1 MKKKLITSIILTV
14 CIAIAASQASAKKE
28 EESSGGVKKIIAIDK
43 VDTGYMGFQN
53 LQPGQLAD
61 LFKSKIKKQLEETG
75 RYVVVIPQHGKTK
88 TEEAEEKP
96 APTPKTQAE
105 MFKYMEKM
113 QEMAEQMQAQASGK
127 YFLKEPVA
135 AQAIFN
141 FTIQKST
148 GRSGTGG
155 AFGMLESATGVP
167 SLGMADYQSESV
179 RIQLTATQHSPD
191 SGAMLDSFQTDA
203 EKIRFN
209 YIGPMNYYAPS
220 DSIDNDKTFNKL
232 FSGAINKAISWID
245 KKMASQPWEGQ
256 IFSAKGGK
264 LLLNAGSS
272 AGIRPGMTLDVVQ
285 REAVSGKGIELGS
298 QDVPVGKV
306 EVTDVSD
313 QFSGVRIISGTA
325 KVGSIVR
332 EAK

>member
-1 MKKKLITSIILTV
+1 MKKIIVASIIFTI
-14 CIAIAASQASAKKE
+14 CIALAMSQALAKKQE
-28 EESSGGVKKIIAIDK
+28 GSLGGVKKVIAIDK

-75 RYVVVIPQHGKTK
+75 RYVVVIPQHKK
-88 TEEAEEKP
+88 SKSEEAEEKP
-96 APTPKTQAE
+96 APAPKTQAD

-113 QEMAEQMQAQASGK
+113 QEMAEQWQAQATGK

-141 FTIQKST
+141 FSIQKSA
-148 GRSGTGG
+148 GQAGTGG

-167 SLGMADYQSESV
+167 LGFGDFQSESV
-179 RIQLTATQHSPD
+179 RIQLTVTEHSPD
-191 SGAMLDSFQTDA
+191 NGAMLDSFQTEA
-203 EKIRFN
+203 TKTRFN
-209 YIGPMNYYAPS
+209 SVGPMNYYAPS
-220 DSIDNDKTFNKL
+220 NSMDTDSTFNKL
-232 FSGAINKAISWID
+232 FSGAVNKAIGWID
-245 KKMASQPWEGQ
+245 KKMSSLPWEGQ

-272 AGIRPGMTLDVVQ
+272 AGIRPGMTLTVYG
-285 REAVSGKGIELGS
+285 RESVSGKGLDLGT
-298 QDVPVGKV
+298 QDVAQGQV
-306 EVTDVSD
+306 EVTDVAD
-313 QFSGVRIISGTA
+313 QFATVRLLSGTA
-325 KVGSIVR
+325 KVGSVVR